1 MNRRD
6 VIALSLTP
14 VMTALLPRFGAEAVA
29 QTADTPGAKLVT
41 IERFDGR
48 GGGRRPAIVLL
59 HGSDGLTRRARYDTP
74 ARALA
79 AAGYTVFLPHY
90 FERTGDRRASYRDLR
105 PKFPVWLQAI
115 EETVDHAARQPGVDR
130 GRIGVVG
137 ASLGGA
143 LALALSARDPR
154 IRAVVNFFGYVP
166 DQLRQATRL
175 APTLTLHGDADRLVP
190 VSNAYEIDRLLRA
203 RGVDSENQIY
213 PGEGHG
219 LSNAAFADAVMRTSN
234 FLDRKLG
241 RG

>member
-6 VIALSLTP
+6 LLALTLSPL
-14 VMTALLPRFGAEAVA
+14 AAAAIPRFVERAAAQSEAPA
-29 QTADTPGAKLVT
+29 RPGLVT
-41 IERFDGR
+41 IETFEGR
-48 GGGRRPAIVLL
+48 GAGRRPAILLL
-59 HGSDGLTRRARYDTP
+59 HGSDGLTRRTRYETP
-74 ARALA
+74 ATALA

-90 FERTGDRRASYRDLR
+90 FERTGDRRAAYRDLR

-115 EETVDHAARQPGVDR
+115 EEAVDYAVRQPGVDR
-130 GRIGVVG
+130 DRVGVVG

-143 LALALSARDPR
+143 LALALSTQDPR

-166 DQLRQATRL
+166 DGFQQARRL

-190 VSNAYEIDRLLRA
+190 VRNAYEIDALLRA
-203 RGVDSENQIY
+203 RGVASESQIY

-219 LSNAAFADAVMRTSN
+219 LSTAAFADAVMRTAN